1 MRLAS
6 ENIGLPV
13 PQKRRKHMF
22 ANLETGNSTGYYIHS
37 LICVVLMFGLGHLPA
52 PSPITP
58 TGMHVVGIFIGMIY
72 GWLTVGMTWPSILG
86 ITALGF
92 SGRMT
97 VVQAFQSGFGNN
109 TILLIFF
116 MFIITGVLDTSGVA
130 RYVANRLVSFRFS
143 RGRPWVLSFLI
154 LFSMFVL
161 SSMISITAAIMV
173 VWTMFYGICEV
184 FGFKKGDKWPMLML
198 AGIAFSGSMAYQL
211 FPFKSLPLI
220 VLDSYQELSGGQEIN
235 FFKYFI
241 WMFVTD
247 WLVILGYLLVMR
259 FIFKPDV
266 SLIEQA
272 DTSLDNTEKLTP
284 YQGFILVYFGIYV
297 LLMLI
302 PSILPGSWS
311 ITGVLRAVNNTGISA
326 FAVIFLVFLNF
337 RDGTPINDMV
347 KKVNW
352 NLIFLLVGALT
363 ISSALADPQL
373 GVRAFI
379 SEVMTPVLSGQS
391 FWIFAFLLLLAAC
404 IITNFCNNLATV
416 AIFTLIA
423 YNLAEV
429 YGGDV
434 NIKALMVV
442 LITICSMA
450 MATPAGSTPGALVY
464 GNKEWIPGNYPLILG
479 IICVVIDFVVIYAIG
494 LPFANMLF

>member
-1 MRLAS
+1 
-6 ENIGLPV
+6 
-13 PQKRRKHMF
+13 
-22 ANLETGNSTGYYIHS
+22 
-37 LICVVLMFGLGHLPA
+37 
-52 PSPITP
+52 
-58 TGMHVVGIFIGMIY
+58 
-72 GWLTVGMTWPSILG
+72 
-86 ITALGF
+86 
-92 SGRMT
+92 
-97 VVQAFQSGFGNN
+97 
-109 TILLIFF
+109 
-116 MFIITGVLDTSGVA
+116 
-130 RYVANRLVSFRFS
+130 
-143 RGRPWVLSFLI
+143 
-154 LFSMFVL
+154 
-161 SSMISITAAIMV
+161 MISITAAIMV

-184 FGFKKGDKWPMLML
+184 FGFKKGDKWPMLIL

-220 VLDSYQELSGGQEIN
+220 VLDSYRELSGGQEIN

-416 AIFTLIA
+416 AIFTPIA